1 MERIKALG
9 GIPAGLC
16 IALSAAGISTILFAG
31 EDTLPGLLLLLGE
44 PVLWMLL
51 AGLLLWGLMRR
62 KLIVST
68 AASCAWLLLVLGAR
82 TPATAQSVDLS
93 LPGPSPTVRACAAH
107 AVEPTGPLRV
117 VSWNSGGQPLQAAE
131 ALLDLDADLYV
142 VQELRS
148 PEDLDALSTQLQG
161 TASEVGVQFAEAFAG
176 AGTGLVVRE
185 GWFGV
190 CGSAQ
195 EELWTQELGA
205 QGERRALSTLSF
217 PVVDGVGMVPL
228 ISVHAD
234 RPAGPMELPG
244 WPDTLAQTGAQLA
257 RTAAAL
263 EAPGVVVLGD
273 TNSHGTFRQMNARMR
288 GAGLAWTGGG
298 ASWPARLG
306 PVPMLPL
313 YQLDRAWTGRAWQVD
328 SVRTARL
335 GASDHLG
342 LVVDLIPNG

>member
-9 GIPAGLC
+9 GIPAAVCL
-16 IALSAAGISTILFAG
+16 ALSAAGLAVILSTG
-31 EDTLPGLLLLLGE
+31 EDTLPGLLLLLAE
-44 PVLWMLL
+44 PLIWSVL
-51 AGLLLWGLMRR
+51 ACLLLWGLSQR
-62 KLIVST
+62 KLVVGT
-68 AASCAWLLLVLGAR
+68 AAVCSWGLLVLGAR
-82 TPATAQSVDLS
+82 TPASAQSVDLS

-107 AVEPTGPLRV
+107 AVQPTGALRV
-117 VSWNSGGQPLQAAE
+117 VSWNSDGNPLQAAE
-131 ALLDLDADLYV
+131 ELLSLEADVYV
-142 VQELRS
+142 LQELSSSDELAR
-148 PEDLDALSTQLQG
+148 LQTQLQG
-161 TASEVGVQFAEAFAG
+161 GASEVGVQFAEALKG
-176 AGTGLVVRE
+176 AGTGLLVRG

-195 EELWTQELGA
+195 EELWVQEVGA
-205 QGERRALSTLSF
+205 QGGRRAVSTLSF
-217 PVVDGVGMVPL
+217 PVVEEVGMVPL

-234 RPAGPMELPG
+234 RPAGLSELAG
-244 WPDTLAQTGAQLA
+244 WPQTLADTGAQLA

-328 SVRTARL
+328 SVRTERL
-335 GASDHLG
+335 GDSDHLA